1 MEEDASFKGNIAAI
15 DFIVG
20 KNFKH
25 YIPGH
30 GQVGSVAMPQT
41 YRTYLAILRSK
52 VGELYEEGLADFEMK
67 PDVVIAVSAP
77 VSVGPTRRS
86 RPGSSISR
94 ASRAPHSTPRYSADA
109 WRNYFV
115 DKYDLDSK
123 LKIGCYTFL
132 SGE

>member
-20 KNFKH
+20 KNFKY

-67 PDVVIAVSAP
+67 PDVVNAVSAYEKW
-77 VSVGPTRRS
+77 VGFDLRVGTR
-86 RPGSSISR
+86 ISR
-94 ASRAPHSTPRYSADA
+94 AYLEIEA
-109 WRNYFV
+109 
-115 DKYDLDSK
+115 
-123 LKIGCYTFL
+123 
-132 SGE
+132 GEFD